1 MTAVY
6 GRPSP
11 QEPTLAELEGAITL
25 HASQCVRYGYGW
37 AQYAW
42 THEQINLLLDQ
53 RDHLLNEMAAEC
65 LERKHGR
72 VRRLFLRAP

>member
-1 MTAVY
+1 MTAAY
-6 GRPSP
+6 GRPSTE
-11 QEPTLAELEGAITL
+11 EPTLQELEGAITL
-25 HASQCVRYGYGW
+25 HSGQAARYGRYW
-37 AQYAW
+37 PQYVW